1 MKNTRLIA
9 FVSIVALTVAGSL
22 FAATKKSVNVNLLSD
37 MSLNG
42 KELSA
47 GHYKITWDEGSPETA
62 VTVAK
67 DGKVVAEGKG
77 KLVERDTPALDD
89 AVVSHK
95 SASGS
100 PTLSE
105 IRFRGKKAVLV
116 LSES

>member
-95 SASGS
+95 SANGS